1 MTSPEA
7 SAPEAAWALALF
19 NRSVLKQAKFR
30 QIIARLD
37 DSTGKC
43 GLDIGADNGVISYLL
58 RRRGGHWDSA
68 DLDER
73 AVRSI
78 RQLVGTNVHQ
88 IDGGRTPFEDG
99 AFDQIVIV
107 DFLEHIPDD
116 RGFAR
121 ELARILRPGG
131 QVIINVPHLRPG
143 SRLNRLRH
151 AVGLTD
157 EWHGH
162 LRPGYS
168 REGLRQLLGP
178 AFDLEESTTYSGA
191 FSELIDTALNGLYLK
206 LQQRQGSGGAS
217 SKGTVITQSDMRK
230 HRKQFILLSAL
241 YPLIWCV
248 AKLDALL
255 FFTPGYKLIVS
266 ARRRSN
272 AEERVGGRPDGDVTE
287 NTASTTLPA

>member
-1 MTSPEA
+1 MTAPKASP
-7 SAPEAAWALALF
+7 PETAWALALF

-30 QIIARLD
+30 QILARLAD
-37 DSTGKC
+37 PAGKR

-58 RRRGGHWDSA
+58 RQRGGRWHSA

-73 AVRSI
+73 AVMSI
-78 RQLVGTNVHQ
+78 RQLVDSDVHQ
-88 IDGGRTPFEDG
+88 IDGGVTPFEDA
-99 AFDQIVIV
+99 AFDQIVVV

-121 ELARILRPGG
+121 ELARILKPGG
-131 QVIINVPHLRPG
+131 LAIINVPHLKPG
-143 SRLNRLRH
+143 SLLNRFRH
-151 AVGLTD
+151 AIGLTD

-168 REGLRQLLGP
+168 LEGLRRVLGP
-178 AFDLEESTTYSGA
+178 AFVIEESTTYSGA

-206 LQQRQGSGGAS
+206 VQQRQGAGGSS
-217 SKGTVITQSDMRK
+217 SKGTVITESDMHK
-230 HRKQFILLSAL
+230 HRKQFVILSAL
-241 YPLIWCV
+241 YPVIWSV

-266 ARRRSN
+266 ARRVSN
-272 AEERVGGRPDGDVTE
+272 AERAGSGTRPQG
-287 NTASTTLPA
+287 L